1 MFKPS
6 GGRMGESDMD
16 YDTDEKSMAA
26 LKRRLLKAQSAYYR
40 YKRYSFIHSFLMWVK
55 YLLRFKSPSTFLL
68 YTNRLICLLFLF
80 HHLFV
85 CSWKIVWVMNDSL
98 CGWQWLFWVCVGST
112 GAGRNGQEPGTGNHC
127 FWLVMVVI
135 MDPLLLNSTYW

>member
-40 YKRYSFIHSFLMWVK
+40 YKRYSFIHSFVMWVI

-68 YTNRLICLLFLF
+68 YTNRLICLLFSFSPSFCLQ
-80 HHLFV
+80 LKSSV
-85 CSWKIVWVMNDSL
+85 SD
-98 CGWQWLFWVCVGST
+98 
-112 GAGRNGQEPGTGNHC
+112 E
-127 FWLVMVVI
+127 
-135 MDPLLLNSTYW
+135 

>member
-40 YKRYSFIHSFLMWVK
+40 YKRYSFIHSFLIWVI
-55 YLLRFKSPSTFLL
+55 YLRFKSPSTFLL
-68 YTNRLICLLFLF
+68 YTNCLICLLFLF
-80 HHLFV
+80 HHL
-85 CSWKIVWVMNDSL
+85 
-98 CGWQWLFWVCVGST
+98 LFAV
-112 GAGRNGQEPGTGNHC
+112 EK
-127 FWLVMVVI
+127 
-135 MDPLLLNSTYW
+135 

>member
-40 YKRYSFIHSFLMWVK
+40 YKRYSFIHSFLIWV
-55 YLLRFKSPSTFLL
+55 
-68 YTNRLICLLFLF
+68 I
-80 HHLFV
+80 
-85 CSWKIVWVMNDSL
+85 
-98 CGWQWLFWVCVGST
+98 
-112 GAGRNGQEPGTGNHC
+112 
-127 FWLVMVVI
+127 
-135 MDPLLLNSTYW
+135 

>member
-40 YKRYSFIHSFLMWVK
+40 YKRYSFIHSFIRHVGNIPPQVQVSFNFFALHQ
-55 YLLRFKSPSTFLL
+55 SPHLFTFFFF
-68 YTNRLICLLFLF
+68 TIFLF
-80 HHLFV
+80 AV
-85 CSWKIVWVMNDSL
+85 EKQC
-98 CGWQWLFWVCVGST
+98 
-112 GAGRNGQEPGTGNHC
+112 E
-127 FWLVMVVI
+127 
-135 MDPLLLNSTYW
+135 